1 MNPFDMA
8 ILVVFGYCVIRGIFR
23 GLIREVT
30 SLIGLA
36 AGFYVAYSWHGAVS
50 PYLSRWID
58 QPVYASVAGFAL
70 LFCGVFLAITVLG
83 MLIRLVIKVI
93 LLGVVDRIFGGVFG
107 AMKAVL
113 IVSFVY
119 IFLVTFLPGGGG
131 TMVRDSRLAPQ
142 AHQAARAI
150 ISVVPEDVR
159 ISYQKKIQDLKAGRR
174 WKNNSTDDGKSMDSK
189 ENKIVN
195 EDRQ

>member
-30 SLIGLA
+30 SLVGLA
-36 AGFYVAYSWHGAVS
+36 VGFYVAYSWHGMVS
-50 PYLSRWID
+50 PYVSQWIT
-58 QPVYASVAGFAL
+58 QPVYASVAAFAL
-70 LFCGVFLAITVLG
+70 LFCGVFLAITVVG
-83 MLIRLVIKVI
+83 ILIRLVIKVV

-113 IVSFVY
+113 IVSFGY

-131 TMVRDSRLAPQ
+131 NMVRESRLAPGVNQ
-142 AHQAARAI
+142 TARTI
-150 ISVVPEDVR
+150 ISVVPEEVR
-159 ISYQKKIQDLKAGRR
+159 ISYQKKIQELKNGRIPKKGETGEGR
-174 WKNNSTDDGKSMDSK
+174 PMDSK
-189 ENKIVN
+189 GN
-195 EDRQ
+195 